1 MSFASVVQ
9 TDFRTVLLDTDEF
22 AETVVYTPSGGSPI
36 SIAASIDRE
45 RALPGLNLTG
55 GRPSGMKTRRVIILN
70 QATYGVTTV
79 KEGFDTMAVKMNL
92 DDTGTTTCRV
102 TKIVDQS
109 LAHWD
114 VEVEA

>member
-1 MSFASVVQ
+1 MSFQSVMQ
-9 TDFRTVLLDTDEF
+9 NDFRTIMLDTDEF
-22 AETVVYTPSGGSPI
+22 AETVVYTPSGGSPV

-45 RALPGLNLTG
+45 RALPGMNLTG

-70 QATYGVTTV
+70 QATYGVTSV
-79 KEGFDTMAVKMNL
+79 KEGFDTMALKLNL
-92 DDTGTTTCRV
+92 DDASATTCRV

-109 LAHWD
+109 VAHWD